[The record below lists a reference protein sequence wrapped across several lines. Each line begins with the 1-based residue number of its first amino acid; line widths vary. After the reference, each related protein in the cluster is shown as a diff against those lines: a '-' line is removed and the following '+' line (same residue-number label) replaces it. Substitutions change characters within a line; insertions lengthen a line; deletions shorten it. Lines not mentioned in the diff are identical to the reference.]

1 MPVAQ
6 HMNVQCPG
14 GLRVR
19 LLAVAMGSIMGTMSL
34 DPLTH
39 PPAPAGWSIHY
50 SPACIAEGRFDR
62 VGPLSSPGTAASHS
76 YVTETGA
83 LRRYPANDWQP
94 GGIQG
99 RREP

>member
-39 PPAPAGWSIHY
+39 PPAPAGWSSTILR
-50 SPACIAEGRFDR
+50 PA
-62 VGPLSSPGTAASHS
+62 
-76 YVTETGA
+76 
-83 LRRYPANDWQP
+83 
-94 GGIQG
+94 
-99 RREP
+99 